1 MVSSI
6 SVVTDNAQMEY
17 SEMRELELLFDIAR
31 SLDKH
36 VELRSAL
43 GPVLSI
49 LEVRASLK
57 YGMITL
63 LNRATGLLKIEEA
76 YGLTPE
82 EKERGV
88 YRLGE
93 GLVGRVFETGI
104 AISVPDL
111 SKDERFLNRAKNRKR
126 EDMAGM
132 SYCCVPIRA
141 SGGVIGTLSAE
152 RRISTNGDTN
162 PFAEKIMTHDR
173 MLLEKIAAIISD
185 SAKLRERIME
195 EQYRLT
201 HTFFGSDGAN
211 GNDGKNKTLSEE
223 PACSKL
229 GRIDAN
235 SAMIGT
241 SSAIR
246 DMYALVTQVAPT
258 DANVLITGE
267 SGTGKELV
275 AAEIFRLSK
284 RGGRPFLKVN
294 CAALPESVIESELF
308 GHEKGAFTGA
318 ISQRKGR
325 FEVANT
331 GTIFLDEIGEL
342 PPQIQVKLL
351 RVIQER
357 DFERVGGTQTI
368 KVDVRIIAASNRDLE
383 EEVKAGRFREDLFYR
398 LNVFM
403 LHTPPLRQRKSDI
416 MLLADHFT
424 EKYAEKNGKLIKR
437 ISSLAIDLLTNYHWP
452 GNVRELEN
460 CIERAVILSKD
471 MVIHSYNLPP
481 SLQSA
486 ASTNTEL
493 TTTLD
498 AALSRL
504 EKEMITEALKNSE
517 GNMSAAARILGIT
530 ERQMGLRIHHYGINW
545 RVFRKDA
552 RVPQTIVDQQ

>member
-1 MVSSI
+1 MNSSVPTLTE
-6 SVVTDNAQMEY
+6 SNDNLNLY
-17 SEMRELELLFDIAR
+17 VRELELLFDIAR

-43 GPVLSI
+43 GPLLSI
-49 LEVRASLK
+49 LELRASLK
-57 YGMITL
+57 HGMITL

-76 YGLTPE
+76 YGLTIE

-104 AISVPDL
+104 AVSVPDL
-111 SKDERFLNRAKNRKR
+111 SKEERFLNRAKNRAR

-132 SYCCVPIRA
+132 SYYCVPIRA

-152 RRISTNGDTN
+152 RRLSVNGEPN
-162 PFAEKIMTHDR
+162 PNTEILMERDIL
-173 MLLEKIAAIISD
+173 LLEKVASIISD

-195 EQYRLT
+195 ERYKALHQLPDT
-201 HTFFGSDGAN
+201 GSVKKSGE
-211 GNDGKNKTLSEE
+211 GRG
-223 PACSKL
+223 CSNL

-235 SAMIGT
+235 TAMIGT

-246 DMYALVTQVAPT
+246 DMYALVFRVAPT

-275 AAEIFRLSK
+275 ASEIVRLSK
-284 RGGRPFLKVN
+284 RGGKPFLKIN

-318 ISQRKGR
+318 INQRKGR
-325 FEVANT
+325 FEMADT

-342 PPQIQVKLL
+342 SPQIQVKLL
-351 RVIQER
+351 RVLQER
-357 DFERVGGTQTI
+357 DFERVGGVQTI
-368 KVDVRIIAASNRDLE
+368 KVDVRVIAASNRNLE
-383 EEVKAGRFREDLFYR
+383 EAVKTGVFREDLFYR

-403 LHTPPLRQRKSDI
+403 LHVPPLRQRKSDI

-424 EKYAEKNGKLIKR
+424 EKYAEKNGKMIKR

-460 CIERAVILSKD
+460 CIERAVILSND
-471 MVIHSYNLPP
+471 AVIHSYNLPP

-486 ASTNTEL
+486 SSTNTEL

-504 EKEMITEALKNSE
+504 EKEMITEALKNSG
-517 GNMSAAARILGIT
+517 GNMSAASRMLGIT
-530 ERQMGLRIHHYGINW
+530 GRQMGLRIHHYGINW
-545 RVFRKDA
+545 RGFRKDA
-552 RVPQTIVDQQ
+552 GVKN

>member
-1 MVSSI
+1 MKSNF
-6 SVVTDNAQMEY
+6 SVLTEEGKKYD
-17 SEMRELELLFDIAR
+17 SDMRELELLFDIAR
-31 SLDKH
+31 TLDKY

-63 LNRATGLLKIEEA
+63 LNRGTGLLKIEEA

-82 EKERGV
+82 EKERGI

-104 AISVPDL
+104 AVSVPDL
-111 SKDERFLNRAKNRKR
+111 SKEERFLNRAKNRKR

-152 RRISTNGDTN
+152 RRLSVNNEEN
-162 PFAEKIMTHDR
+162 PDAEKIMLHDKI
-173 MLLEKIAAIISD
+173 LLEKVAAIISD

-195 EQYRLT
+195 EQFRADLEI
-201 HTFFGSDGAN
+201 SDGGGAALVKKN
-211 GNDGKNKTLSEE
+211 GKEL
-223 PACSKL
+223 ACTNL
-229 GRIDAN
+229 GRIDEN

-246 DMYALVTQVAPT
+246 DMYALVGQVAPT

-284 RGGRPFLKVN
+284 RNGKPFLKVN

-325 FEVANT
+325 FEMADT

-368 KVDVRIIAASNRDLE
+368 KVDVRIIAASNRNLE

-416 MLLADHFT
+416 MLLADYFT
-424 EKYAEKNGKLIKR
+424 EKYSEKNGKLIKR

-460 CIERAVILSKD
+460 CIERAVILSRD

-504 EKEMITEALKNSE
+504 EKEMITESLKNTE

-545 RVFRKDA
+545 RAFRKEP
-552 RVPQTIVDQQ
+552 RVKG

>member
-1 MVSSI
+1 MYNKNMDSGDSTI
-6 SVVTDNAQMEY
+6 IENNPDIH
-17 SEMRELELLFDIAR
+17 ELELLFDIAR
-31 SLDKH
+31 ALDKH
-36 VELRSAL
+36 VELRAAL

-49 LEVRASLK
+49 LELRASLK

-63 LNRATGLLKIEEA
+63 LNRASGLLKIEEA
-76 YGLTPE
+76 YGLTAE

-104 AISVPDL
+104 AVSVADL
-111 SKDERFLNRAKNRKR
+111 SKDERFLNRAKNRSR

-152 RRISTNGDTN
+152 RRISANGETIPN
-162 PFAEKIMTHDR
+162 AEKLMERDLV
-173 MLLEKIAAIISD
+173 LLEKVAALISD

-195 EQYRLT
+195 EQY
-201 HTFFGSDGAN
+201 
-211 GNDGKNKTLSEE
+211 KTLQSINIDYAKKKSGK
-223 PACSKL
+223 PACSSL
-229 GRIDAN
+229 GRIDAD

-241 SSAIR
+241 SSAMR
-246 DMYALVTQVAPT
+246 DMYALIAQVAPT

-267 SGTGKELV
+267 SGAGKELV
-275 AAEIFRLSK
+275 AAEIVRLSK
-284 RGGRPFLKVN
+284 RSGKPFIKIN

-318 ISQRKGR
+318 VSQRKGR
-325 FEVANT
+325 FEMADT

-351 RVIQER
+351 RVLQER
-357 DFERVGGTQTI
+357 DFERVGGVQTI
-368 KVDVRIIAASNRDLE
+368 KVNVRVIAASNRNLE
-383 EEVKAGRFREDLFYR
+383 EAVKNGLFREDLFYR

-403 LHTPPLRQRKSDI
+403 LHIPPLRQRKSDI

-486 ASTNTEL
+486 SSTGTKL

-517 GNMSAAARILGIT
+517 GNMSAAARMLGIT

-545 RVFRKDA
+545 RYFRRPSA
-552 RVPQTIVDQQ
+552 ASPS

>member
-1 MVSSI
+1 MI
-6 SVVTDNAQMEY
+6 MDTDIHSQM
-17 SEMRELELLFDIAR
+17 SELELLFDIAR
-31 SLDKH
+31 TLDKY
-36 VELRSAL
+36 VELRAAL

-49 LEVRASLK
+49 LELRAGLK

-63 LNRATGLLKIEEA
+63 LNRVTGLLKIEEA
-76 YGLTPE
+76 YGLSAE

-93 GLVGRVFETGI
+93 GLVGRVFETGT
-104 AISVPDL
+104 AVSVPDL
-111 SKDERFLNRAKNRKR
+111 SAEPRFLNRAKNRRR
-126 EDMAGM
+126 EDMTGM

-141 SGGVIGTLSAE
+141 LEGIIGTLSAE
-152 RRISTNGDTN
+152 RRLPDPCPDG
-162 PFAEKIMTHDR
+162 AESLMARDLS
-173 MLLEKIAAIISD
+173 LLEKVAAIISD
-185 SAKLRERIME
+185 STKLRERIME
-195 EQYRLT
+195 ERYRQNGARADT
-201 HTFFGSDGAN
+201 GGRQDGTAA
-211 GNDGKNKTLSEE
+211 GAE
-223 PACSKL
+223 PGCFRL
-229 GRIDAN
+229 GRIDPD
-235 SAMIGT
+235 SVIIGT
-241 SSAIR
+241 SSAVR
-246 DMYALVTQVAPT
+246 DMYALVSQVAPT

-284 RGGRPFLKVN
+284 RNDKPFLKVN

-318 ISQRKGR
+318 ISRRKGR
-325 FEVANT
+325 FEMADT

-351 RVIQER
+351 RVLQER
-357 DFERVGGTQTI
+357 DFERVGGAQTI
-368 KVDVRIIAASNRDLE
+368 KVDVRIIAASNRNLE
-383 EEVKAGRFREDLFYR
+383 EDVKAGRFREDLFYR

-403 LHTPPLRQRKSDI
+403 IHLPPLRERKSDV

-437 ISSLAIDLLTNYHWP
+437 ISSLAIELLTNYHWP
-452 GNVRELEN
+452 GNIRELEN
-460 CIERAVILSKD
+460 CIERAVILSND

-486 ASTNTEL
+486 ASSDTKL

-504 EKEMITEALKNSE
+504 EKEMIIEALKNSA
-517 GNMSAAARILGIT
+517 GNMSAAARLLGIT
-530 ERQMGLRIHHYGINW
+530 ERQMGLRVRHYGIN
-545 RVFRKDA
+545 RRLFR
-552 RVPQTIVDQQ
+552 P

>member
-1 MVSSI
+1 MTSGI
-6 SVVTDNAQMEY
+6 PTLTENDENQIY
-17 SEMRELELLFDIAR
+17 YTRELELLFDIAR

-49 LEVRASLK
+49 LELRASLK
-57 YGMITL
+57 RGMITL

-76 YGLTPE
+76 HGLTVE

-93 GLVGRVFETGI
+93 GLVGRVFETGMSL
-104 AISVPDL
+104 SVPDL
-111 SKDERFLNRAKNRKR
+111 SKEKRFLNRAKNRAK
-126 EDMAGM
+126 EDMSGM
-132 SYCCVPIRA
+132 SYYCVPIRA
-141 SGGVIGTLSAE
+141 SGDVIGTLSAE
-152 RRISTNGDTN
+152 RCIGTDSKTN
-162 PFAEKIMTHDR
+162 PN
-173 MLLEKIAAIISD
+173 LEKLMGRDVLFLEKVASIIAD

-195 EQYRLT
+195 EQYKAAR
-201 HTFFGSDGAN
+201 HDVDGVKKDLFCAR
-211 GNDGKNKTLSEE
+211 
-223 PACSKL
+223 L
-229 GRIDAN
+229 GRIDSG

-241 SSAIR
+241 SSAMR
-246 DMYALVTQVAPT
+246 DMYALISQVAST
-258 DANVLITGE
+258 DANVLIMGE

-275 AAEIFRLSK
+275 ATELVRLSK
-284 RGGRPFLKVN
+284 RTDKPFLKVN

-318 ISQRKGR
+318 INQRKGR
-325 FEVANT
+325 FETADT

-342 PPQIQVKLL
+342 SLQIQAKLL
-351 RVIQER
+351 RVLQER
-357 DFERVGGTQTI
+357 NFERVGGDRTI
-368 KVDVRIIAASNRDLE
+368 KVDVRVIAASNRDLE
-383 EEVKAGRFREDLFYR
+383 EAVKAGIFREDLFYR

-403 LHTPPLRQRKSDI
+403 LHVPPLRQRKSDI
-416 MLLADHFT
+416 MLLADHFA
-424 EKYAEKNGKLIKR
+424 EKYAEKNSKLIKR

-460 CIERAVILSKD
+460 CIERAVILSND

-486 ASTNTEL
+486 NSTHTEL
-493 TTTLD
+493 TMTLD

-504 EKEMITEALKNSE
+504 EKEMVTESLKNSE
-517 GNMSAAARILGIT
+517 GNISAAARALGVT

-545 RVFRKDA
+545 RAFRPCGGKGAA
-552 RVPQTIVDQQ
+552 R